1 MRKYKVEDI
10 KGVIALP
17 PTPATEDAMNPK
29 VKNTIDVDE
38 TKRMVE
44 VLIRD
49 GVDGIAVNGTL
60 GEMAT
65 LTKREWRLFA
75 RTVVET
81 AKKINPNIPIFIGAT
96 TLNTRDTLER
106 IGYLV
111 DELKHH
117 GIFLGRPMWCEM
129 SPETMVQ
136 FYKELTDVYPEI
148 SIMLY
153 DNPEA
158 FKGPIPT
165 KVYKELSEKIP
176 QVIAAKYV
184 AITPKFREDIKAV
197 GENIRILPLEVDWL
211 QAYTMFPNLIR
222 GAWSSSAACGP
233 EPVIALRNAIFKND
247 LETAR
252 WLTDRI
258 AWTYET
264 FLAFKDFKEFS
275 RYNIPMEKARFNEA
289 GYIRAGP
296 PRSPYTYLPK
306 EYEEGAREAGRRWRI
321 LVREVIDKGLVKK

>member
-17 PTPATEDAMNPK
+17 PTPATEGAMNPK

-111 DELKHH
+111 DELKHY

-136 FYKELTDVYPEI
+136 FYKEITDVYPEI

-176 QVIAAKYV
+176 QGDSGLHCDFY
-184 AITPKFREDIKAV
+184 
-197 GENIRILPLEVDWL
+197 L
-211 QAYTMFPNLIR
+211 
-222 GAWSSSAACGP
+222 
-233 EPVIALRNAIFKND
+233 
-247 LETAR
+247 
-252 WLTDRI
+252 
-258 AWTYET
+258 
-264 FLAFKDFKEFS
+264 FL
-275 RYNIPMEKARFNEA
+275 
-289 GYIRAGP
+289 
-296 PRSPYTYLPK
+296 
-306 EYEEGAREAGRRWRI
+306 
-321 LVREVIDKGLVKK
+321 